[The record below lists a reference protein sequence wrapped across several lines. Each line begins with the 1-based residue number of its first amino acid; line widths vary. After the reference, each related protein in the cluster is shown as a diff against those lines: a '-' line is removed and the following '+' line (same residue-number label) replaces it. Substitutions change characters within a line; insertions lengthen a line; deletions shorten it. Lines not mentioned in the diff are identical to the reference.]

1 MGSGQGQGRGVVWWW
16 FGGGGAGAGGHK
28 LCTCG
33 TKHLPLHLLTLGH
46 WYTPAVGRDSAPN
59 KSKQLA
65 RGLRDVDTAIP
76 RSSHAEDEPNLRG
89 RRWARLKDAVP
100 KSHGARPA
108 FL

>member
-1 MGSGQGQGRGVVWWW
+1 MVWC
-16 FGGGGAGAGGHK
+16 GGAEAGGHK
-28 LCTCG
+28 FCTCG

-65 RGLRDVDTAIP
+65 RGLRDVETAIP